1 MSLEHIFRNLNDIRV
16 FDLIAEMQLKKE
28 EAIDVDEI
36 IDLLE
41 CGEKERIQIEDSI
54 NHLVEEHILAVNHEK
69 DKWTS
74 GCELCSELDRCGI
87 RRWPDH
93 ESHKVYEEG
102 IVETEEYYLANND
115 LTKFLMFA
123 VIEAS
128 FLSVEEIENKKKIKD
143 KIDMQNLAVAQ
154 VNGKLPKTR
163 Y

>member
-41 CGEKERIQIEDSI
+41 CGEKERIQVDDSI
-54 NHLVEEHILAVNHEK
+54 NHLVREHILSVSHKGA
-69 DKWTS
+69 KWTS
-74 GCELCSELDRCGI
+74 GCKLCSELDGCGI
-87 RRWPDH
+87 RRWPGH